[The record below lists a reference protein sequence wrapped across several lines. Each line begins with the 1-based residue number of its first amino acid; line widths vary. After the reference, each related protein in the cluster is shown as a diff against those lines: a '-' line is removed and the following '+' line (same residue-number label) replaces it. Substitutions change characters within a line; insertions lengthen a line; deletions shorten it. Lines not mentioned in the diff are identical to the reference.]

1 LLKANK
7 LIPSANDSTKSYYYN
22 TSGVV
27 NLRLNNIDTAL
38 SCFFNVLR
46 INKLEQK
53 GSRYALINNIGLC
66 YQKKRNLVLS
76 DYYFKKCIDSCK
88 LNNEVRL
95 GAISSI
101 NLAINEFLKANH
113 PKSIQISKEAIPIL
127 INKKAIPKLVEG
139 YELLVKNYKY
149 LNISD
154 SVNKYLSLYHNTKDS
169 IFNETVKQQLSTL
182 EKTLELENKNLEIEK
197 KTNEI
202 NASKKQ
208 AKLYQFIILIAV
220 FSLILFLYLVTVI
233 IKRNKLLKNQKAIIQ
248 DNLKIKDNLLS
259 EIHHR
264 VKNNLQLVSSL
275 LELQLAGVKDENT
288 IKTMNESKN
297 RINSMIILHEKLYQ
311 NQDVTYINTSEY
323 ISNLIVNVN
332 SSYSI
337 GEKVEFILE
346 TDNIKLSLDTAVPL
360 GLILNEVLT
369 NCFKYAFKN
378 ISDPRIVIVLKIE
391 NELLLVCIHDN
402 GIGISDI
409 NQVNNKSFGYKLI
422 HSLCRQ
428 LDAELKISNNNG
440 TLVELQIKDFRLYE

>member
-1 LLKANK
+1 
-7 LIPSANDSTKSYYYN
+7 
-22 TSGVV
+22 
-27 NLRLNNIDTAL
+27 
-38 SCFFNVLR
+38 
-46 INKLEQK
+46 
-53 GSRYALINNIGLC
+53 
-66 YQKKRNLVLS
+66 
-76 DYYFKKCIDSCK
+76 
-88 LNNEVRL
+88 
-95 GAISSI
+95 
-101 NLAINEFLKANH
+101 
-113 PKSIQISKEAIPIL
+113 
-127 INKKAIPKLVEG
+127 
-139 YELLVKNYKY
+139 
-149 LNISD
+149 
-154 SVNKYLSLYHNTKDS
+154 
-169 IFNETVKQQLSTL
+169 
-182 EKTLELENKNLEIEK
+182 
-197 KTNEI
+197 
-202 NASKKQ
+202 
-208 AKLYQFIILIAV
+208 
-220 FSLILFLYLVTVI
+220 
-233 IKRNKLLKNQKAIIQ
+233 
-248 DNLKIKDNLLS
+248 
-259 EIHHR
+259 
-264 VKNNLQLVSSL
+264 
-275 LELQLAGVKDENT
+275 
-288 IKTMNESKN
+288 
-297 RINSMIILHEKLYQ
+297 MIILHEKLYQ